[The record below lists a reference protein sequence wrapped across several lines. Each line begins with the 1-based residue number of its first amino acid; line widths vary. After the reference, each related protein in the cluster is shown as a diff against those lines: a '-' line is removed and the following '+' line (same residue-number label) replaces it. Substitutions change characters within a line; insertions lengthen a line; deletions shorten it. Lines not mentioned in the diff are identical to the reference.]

1 MATAHRGL
9 RYQRRTPF
17 DECRWDGASWT
28 TLALE
33 WSDAMAYIVGLT
45 ATDGCLITGRRVI
58 NFKSCDRDL
67 VETYLAVLGRTNQ
80 VRLERTVSGG
90 VVYTAQFHDAALY
103 EWFRSAGLS
112 PRKSLTMGSLAV
124 PAGNLLPLAR
134 GLLDGDGIRDKGGVK
149 LAFEIST
156 SDEPSR
162 VAAALQIGEGLS
174 AVGMKV
180 DVKTQPFG
188 ELVELTARQ
197 RSFDVLLVGISVSG
211 DPDPYS
217 FFHSTAASDPGN
229 NFSGYSTLPIDRNLE
244 NARRTIDE
252 GARRE
257 LYAPV
262 FRTISEEVPV
272 VYLYFS
278 DYLYAQDR
286 SVQGLRIAPLT
297 DPRERFWNVE
307 DWYVR
312 TQPRR

>member
-1 MATAHRGL
+1 VGKDWSKGLTAASDPRVARMATAHRGL

-134 GLLDGDGIRDKGGVK
+134 GLLDGDGSIANFVHAPTHS
-149 LAFEIST
+149 AF
-156 SDEPSR
+156 PSYR
-162 VAAALQIGEGLS
+162 YERLWV
-174 AVGMKV
+174 
-180 DVKTQPFG
+180 
-188 ELVELTARQ
+188 
-197 RSFDVLLVGISVSG
+197 
-211 DPDPYS
+211 
-217 FFHSTAASDPGN
+217 FFHSASRAHVDWLRARLSTVVGTEGYLEVRKAEGRHDMFRLKYGKHAAIALLGQ
-229 NFSGYSTLPIDRNLE
+229 
-244 NARRTIDE
+244 
-252 GARRE
+252 
-257 LYAPV
+257 LYADPSAPRLRRKWRIWADYV
-262 FRTISEEVPV
+262 ERHGG
-272 VYLYFS
+272 S
-278 DYLYAQDR
+278 DLHL
-286 SVQGLRIAPLT
+286 SSPPT
-297 DPRERFWNVE
+297 
-307 DWYVR
+307 
-312 TQPRR
+312 